1 MNLIYDIENSEMIR
15 ALRGEVVDP
24 LPCWM
29 MRQAGRYLPEYRA
42 TRAQAGSFLDLCF
55 NPALATEV
63 TLQPLRR
70 FDLQAAILFSDI
82 LVIPWALGQHLEFQE
97 GEGPVLEPIVDGAGL
112 AALNDHAFLN
122 RLEPV
127 LEAVSSIRQSL
138 DPKIPLIGF
147 VGAPWTLAT
156 YAIAGRG
163 TKDQAPAKQ
172 MLVQDPETFDAMIAL
187 FENAC
192 FELLDAQI
200 KAGANIVKLFDSW
213 AGSLSPTMLE
223 RACIGPLKRIVAR
236 LKQAH
241 PSVPVIVFPRAIAV
255 STPRFL
261 AEVQPDALAV
271 DQHMPLEWIFAHA
284 PEGLTIQGNLDPLYL
299 TGPWEPLQAELEKIK
314 AAAKGRPFIFN
325 LGHGITPDARIE
337 NVERMIE
344 FVRRT

>member
-1 MNLIYDIENSEMIR
+1 MVR
-15 ALRGEVVDP
+15 ALRGEVVNP
-24 LPCWM
+24 ASCWM
-29 MRQAGRYLPEYRA
+29 MRQAGRYLPEYRE
-42 TRAQAGSFLDLCF
+42 TRAKAGSFLDLCF

-97 GEGPVLEPIVDGAGL
+97 GEGPVLDPITDGAGL
-112 AALNDHAFLN
+112 AGLNYDGFLN

-127 LEAVSSIRQSL
+127 LEAVSSIRSAL
-138 DPKIPLIGF
+138 DPTIPLIGF

-156 YAIAGRG
+156 YAVAGRG

-172 MLVQDPETFDAMIAL
+172 LLVQDPKTFDAMIAL

-192 FELLDAQI
+192 FDLLDAQI

-223 RACIGPLKRIVAR
+223 RACIAPLKRIVAR
-236 LKQAH
+236 LKTAH
-241 PSVPVIVFPRAIAV
+241 PDVPAIVFPRAIGV
-255 STPRFL
+255 STPRFIS
-261 AEVQPDALAV
+261 EVQPNGLAV
-271 DQHMPLEWIFAHA
+271 DQHMPLEWAFANS
-284 PEGLTIQGNLDPLYL
+284 PVDVTIQGNLDPLYL

-314 AAAKGRPFIFN
+314 AAAAGKPFIFN

-344 FVRRT
+344 FMRAA